1 MDVFVIIY
9 YFDINFLLK
18 IFLNIDKNLY
28 LLYIMIGNLYKLL
41 F

>member
-28 LLYIMIGNLYKLL
+28 LLYIMIGMLYKLL